1 MRGLVSPTGLRYH
14 FPHLIPIWTR
24 EEWVWKLCVHHRRKR
39 KRRQTH
45 TLVDWILST
54 TGPIAVSFIMK
65 LGNLIDWFVFFFALI
80 TWWLNFYSYLF
91 IWWTPAFFYSS
102 WWIANLVVT
111 PAAHISCTW
120 YFIRFSPFLSIMAL
134 VYAPM
139 FSGFDR
145 FIFISFFSFSKPI
158 QWWMAR
164 CWPFVNS

>member
-39 KRRQTH
+39 RRRQTH
-45 TLVDWILST
+45 TLVDWIPST

-91 IWWTPAFFYSS
+91 IWWTPAFLFVVMDCESRRNSGSAYLLHVIFYTFFPISLD
-102 WWIANLVVT
+102 NGTCLC
-111 PAAHISCTW
+111 AHVFRIRSF
-120 YFIRFSPFLSIMAL
+120 YFYFL
-134 VYAPM
+134 
-139 FSGFDR
+139 
-145 FIFISFFSFSKPI
+145 FFFLETHTMMDG
-158 QWWMAR
+158 QMLAV
-164 CWPFVNS
+164 CE